1 MKITDSHAHIFPQ
14 KIALKASG
22 ATGEFYG
29 VTMHHDG
36 MAHTLSPLL
45 AKAGISRALVCSPA
59 TTPHQV
65 ESINDFIAEKCEKYP
80 EFFGVATLHPDTE
93 DTAREI
99 ERIEKLGL
107 HGVKYHPD
115 FQRFRID
122 DEKMFSTYKLLEEKG
137 IPVLFHAGDKRYD
150 FSGPK
155 RIINVIERF
164 PDLRI
169 IAAHFGGYSEWDEA
183 WKYPKHKNLYFDTSS
198 SLWVMTNEEAAKFID
213 HFGASQ
219 FMFGSDFP
227 MWTPEEELEKFLA
240 IGLSDSQNE
249 QILNKTFEELFQ
261 IEN

>member
-22 ATGEFYG
+22 ATGKFYG
-29 VTMHHDG
+29 VEMHHDG
-36 MAHTLSPLL
+36 MAHTLSEKLRE
-45 AKAGISRALVCSPA
+45 AGIERALVCSPA

-80 EFFGVATLHPDTE
+80 EFFGVATLHPDTP
-93 DTAREI
+93 DTEAEI
-99 ERIEKLGL
+99 ERLISLGL

-115 FQRFRID
+115 FQQFQID
-122 DEKMFSTYKLLEEKG
+122 DEKMFRTYEILEKKG
-137 IPVLFHAGDKRYD
+137 LPVLFHAGDARYD

-155 RIINVIERF
+155 RINNVIERF
-164 PDLRI
+164 PDLKI
-169 IAAHFGGYSEWDEA
+169 IAAHFGGYSEWDEV
-183 WKYPKHKNLYFDTSS
+183 WNYPKHKNLYFDTSS
-198 SLWVMTNEEAAKFID
+198 SLWVMTNDEARIFID

-240 IGLSDSQNE
+240 IGLSDE
-249 QILNKTFEELFQ
+249 EKERILNGTFEELFQ